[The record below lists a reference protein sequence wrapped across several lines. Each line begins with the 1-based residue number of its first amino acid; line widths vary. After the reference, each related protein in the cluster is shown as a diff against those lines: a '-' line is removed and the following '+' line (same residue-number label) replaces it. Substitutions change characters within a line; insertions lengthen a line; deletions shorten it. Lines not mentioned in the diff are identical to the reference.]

1 MSDFD
6 ASSVLS
12 EEILLKTFSYM
23 DKQEVIATAG
33 TCRSWRNIVRDPRCA
48 TCLKSIAKT
57 HYPFLLEEL
66 EELEEATGRLNAVH
80 CWYDLLVRTDKL
92 CLLADQTRRRH
103 MNAEVESIRG
113 QRDQLFGL
121 WGGDGWRH
129 YESPTS
135 GTTAT
140 AIPDENGRFAE
151 PVYYD
156 WGANWDRVSSFVETR
171 EVQDV
176 LMRCINEVANGYH
189 FTEWNEET
197 IWPFLFVSHGRYGNG
212 EQDSLLSEHLSPLH
226 IKELNSF
233 AADRLK
239 IEGETYRS
247 WKCSD
252 VAVQLALSE
261 LESGEEMD
269 EEAIL
274 EEMDRCFDLHND
286 DYGNDD
292 YGDEYYN
299 SQLYQSVSNQVMK
312 AAEAIIYKKS
322 GPGSVRELL
331 LFTKGNSWAFMPL
344 NYVLAKLVSGNPDGT
359 NLAQLWGREYSVVY
373 DEERN
378 IVFDNFWYF
387 LGIQA
392 SESLE
397 KSRGDVVL

>member
-1 MSDFD
+1 MMSDFD
-6 ASSVLS
+6 ASTVLS

-33 TCRSWRNIVRDPRCA
+33 TCRSWRNVVRDPRCA
-48 TCLKSIAKT
+48 TCLKSLAKT
-57 HYPFLLEEL
+57 HYPSLLEDL
-66 EELEEATGRLNAVH
+66 EEFWSGRLNEVH

-92 CLLADQTRRRH
+92 CLLADQTRRRK

-113 QRDQLFGL
+113 QRDQLFGQ
-121 WGGDGWRH
+121 WGDHHFRH

-212 EQDSLLSEHLSPLH
+212 EQDGLLSEHLSPLH
-226 IKELNSF
+226 LKELNSF

-239 IEGETYRS
+239 IEGESYRS
-247 WKCSD
+247 SKCSE
-252 VAVQLALSE
+252 VAVELALSE

-274 EEMDRCFDLHND
+274 EEMDRCFDLHAWHD
-286 DYGNDD
+286 D
-292 YGDEYYN
+292 GDEYYN
-299 SQLYQSVSNQVMK
+299 SQLYESVSNQVMK

-344 NYVLAKLVSGNPDGT
+344 NYILAKLVSGNPDDTKLRKWFGT
-359 NLAQLWGREYSVVY
+359 EYSVVY

-387 LGIQA
+387 LGIPA
-392 SESLE
+392 SECLE

>member
-6 ASSVLS
+6 ASTMLS

-23 DKQEVIATAG
+23 DKQEFIATAG
-33 TCRSWRNIVRDPRCA
+33 TCRSWRNVVRDPRCA
-48 TCLKSIAKT
+48 TCLKSLAKT
-57 HYPFLLEEL
+57 HYPPL
-66 EELEEATGRLNAVH
+66 LEEATGRLHEVD
-80 CWYDLLVRTDKL
+80 CWYDLLVRIDKF
-92 CLLADQTRRRH
+92 CLLADQMRRRN

-113 QRDQLFGL
+113 QRDQFFGH
-121 WGGDGWRH
+121 WGAGDGWRH
-129 YESPTS
+129 YVSPTS

-176 LMRCINEVANGYH
+176 LMSCINEVANDYH

-212 EQDSLLSEHLSPLH
+212 EQDRLLSEHLSPLH
-226 IKELNSF
+226 IKELNNF
-233 AADRLK
+233 AADRMK

-247 WKCSD
+247 SKCSE

-286 DYGNDD
+286 
-292 YGDEYYN
+292 GDEYCN
-299 SQLYQSVSNQVMK
+299 SQLYENVESQVME

-344 NYVLAKLVSGNPDGT
+344 NYILAKLVSGNPDDTKLRKWFGT
-359 NLAQLWGREYSVVY
+359 EYSVVY

-378 IVFDNFWYF
+378 IVYDNFWLYF
-387 LGIQA
+387 FGIPA

>member
-1 MSDFD
+1 MTDCI
-6 ASSVLS
+6 ASMLS

-23 DKQEVIATAG
+23 DKQEFIATAG
-33 TCRSWRNIVRDPRCA
+33 TCRSWRNVVRDPRCA
-48 TCLKSIAKT
+48 SCLKSLAET
-57 HYPFLLEEL
+57 HYPPLLK
-66 EELEEATGRLNAVH
+66 ATSRLNEVD
-80 CWYDLLVRTDKL
+80 CWYDLLMRIDKL
-92 CLLADQTRRRH
+92 CLLADETRRRN
-103 MNAEVESIRG
+103 MNIEVESIRG
-113 QRDQLFGL
+113 QRDQFFGQ
-121 WGGDGWRH
+121 WAGDGVA

-156 WGANWDRVSSFVETR
+156 WGANWEKVSSFVETR

-176 LMRCINEVANGYH
+176 LMRCINEVTDGYY
-189 FTEWNEET
+189 FNEWDENA

-212 EQDSLLSEHLSPLH
+212 EQDGLLSEHLSSLH
-226 IKELNSF
+226 IKELNNF

-247 WKCSD
+247 SKCSE
-252 VAVQLALSE
+252 VAVRLALSE
-261 LESGEEMD
+261 LESGEEME

-274 EEMDRCFDLHND
+274 EEMDRCFDLYD
-286 DYGNDD
+286 D
-292 YGDEYYN
+292 GDEYSN
-299 SQLYQSVSNQVMK
+299 SQLYQSVSNQVME

-331 LFTKGNSWAFMPL
+331 LFTKGSSWSFMPL
-344 NYVLAKLVSGNPDGT
+344 NYILAKLVSGYSDDT
-359 NLAQLWGREYSVVY
+359 KLKKWMGREYSVVY

-387 LGIQA
+387 LGVPA
-392 SESLE
+392 SEALE
-397 KSRGDVVL
+397 KSRGLVDIVRKSLA

>member
-6 ASSVLS
+6 ASTVLS

-23 DKQEVIATAG
+23 DKQEFIATAG
-33 TCRSWRNIVRDPRCA
+33 TCRSWRNVVRDPRCA
-48 TCLKSIAKT
+48 TCLKSLAKT
-57 HYPFLLEEL
+57 HYPPLLV
-66 EELEEATGRLNAVH
+66 EEAAGRLNEVD
-80 CWYDLLVRTDKL
+80 CWYDLLVRIHKF
-92 CLLADQTRRRH
+92 CLLADQTRRRN
-103 MNAEVESIRG
+103 MNAKVESIRG
-113 QRDQLFGL
+113 QRGELFGQ
-121 WGGDGWRH
+121 GGDDGWRH
-129 YESPTS
+129 YRSPTS

-140 AIPDENGRFAE
+140 AVPDENGRFAE

-176 LMRCINEVANGYH
+176 LMRCINEVTDGYY

-212 EQDSLLSEHLSPLH
+212 EQDGLLSEHLTPLH
-226 IKELNSF
+226 IKELNNF

-247 WKCSD
+247 SECSE

-274 EEMDRCFDLHND
+274 EEMDRCFDLYD
-286 DYGNDD
+286 DD
-292 YGDEYYN
+292 DEYYN
-299 SQLYQSVSNQVMK
+299 SQLYWSVRNQVMK

-344 NYVLAKLVSGNPDGT
+344 NYILAKLVSGNPDDTKLRTLMGT
-359 NLAQLWGREYSVVY
+359 EYSVVY

-387 LGIQA
+387 LGISA

-397 KSRGDVVL
+397 KSGYCT